1 MALHRQK
8 STVQGVTDSKCD
20 HYFGSVFTE
29 TSKSL
34 IESFDH
40 SSPKRKF
47 LSSVSAFC
55 TAEAL
60 DPCPG
65 VFNFLCDTNES
76 CLIDNNQ
83 LDWTP
88 IDPSTVDAASLH
100 ELIRTSFG
108 GKKEAFLTY
117 IGAVC
122 VQFRVDKTKSIIT

>member
-1 MALHRQK
+1 MGPLKR
-8 STVQGVTDSKCD
+8 
-20 HYFGSVFTE
+20 
-29 TSKSL
+29 L
-34 IESFDH
+34 IESSDF

-88 IDPSTVDAASLH
+88 INPTTVDSIGLQ
-100 ELIRTSFG
+100 ETIEMSFCG
-108 GKKEAFLTY
+108 NKEAFLSY

-122 VQFRVDKTKSIIT
+122 VQLRVNKTKSIIT